1 MTKSSDRNRTVKYF
15 LLGFIVLFCWI
26 LFGTAAVH
34 ADNAPKGKIVMSVE
48 KSTIGQRFIM
58 EPQYVD
64 FYEGDTLATVTLREL
79 TRIGRRYNYDGRTTH
94 GFYLSEISDPNRGSI
109 KVPDYLMN
117 VINKSGYKFY
127 EKDFTPEY
135 LGEKDYCSQSG
146 WVYDYNGVQPQVS
159 ACDVTPKDGD
169 VLQWKFTLATLG
181 KDVEGDIDKSST
193 RPDRVKLNKLLAE
206 VRKQPEL
213 LKNSEVKNA
222 YDRCLA
228 LTVDLNT
235 TKSELTVHMNTL
247 RKALS
252 WNTISDIHIWG
263 SQGKKIA
270 VKNGTEQK
278 DIEFPT
284 LLRAYKSGSTS
295 QINIPV
301 SSWICDDKYDPSK
314 AGNYQF
320 YPVIPDAY
328 VVDENAELPAFTV
341 QVREFG
347 DVNKDDSVN
356 TADIEEMMSTTN
368 AYFGKKFESDE
379 GGAVY
384 DLNNDGIVDMQDYSL
399 LVGAVNNTEI
409 RSEDEGRLVLK
420 FAKSDCVASEET
432 TAELMLYCGKLD
444 TVGIQLNTSGIQQGI
459 KLKCNKD
466 FQIEYSK
473 ENENGIF
480 LMLGRRQGAV
490 SAQNLQGISI
500 GTLTFTCKT
509 GGDPALSFG
518 KAVENISYD
527 QSVLGYRNGYKVTF
541 DTSVNYG
548 KDTRFAFQLNN
559 GNVRTGKISDD
570 EITEDGVTMK
580 EVQVTFRASDAEDAK
595 ENRVRVLAQLPEEYT
610 LQIGGSLK
618 NGEITDPLTQESD
631 GLYYAKGT
639 AGCLTGG
646 QSAQRE
652 SCVLYGVL
660 TDGTNKTY
668 YKFNI
673 DRKGYKKTTWNY
685 TGSNPFVL
693 NTWSESNPE
702 ILSGKWSAKDA
713 GITGWDADGNP
724 MTDLHVVMPNSDASQ
739 SLYYKEDSNGEG
751 TLYAKEAGDYW
762 LEIQDSTGEVR
773 GKIRVLATYPY
784 DAAAY
789 FVKKAQEI
797 SMDSADYNASV
808 ADQLFVY
815 RDMINKV
822 NKIQD
827 KYPEN
832 LPIYIT
838 GLGGLT
844 LEETGN
850 RASDSEGYKFFADS
864 LRTDSVNELRQGIR
878 EIRPVLEKNKKSAG
892 VVTPKPDNSTKKPA
906 QTQQKK
912 TVTFSGSDT
921 ISKEFAK
928 KSFKLGIKVN
938 SNGKVTYESSNKKVA
953 TVSASGKITMKSMGK
968 TVITIKTAETS
979 SYKAGTRRITL
990 NLNPKKPQLKYLKSQ
1005 KKKTAA
1011 VKWKKVK
1018 GISGYQIQY
1027 SISKNFKG
1035 AKTAKASKKAVS
1047 GTIKKLKSK
1056 KKYYVR
1062 IRTYKKAYGQT
1073 VYSSWSKV
1081 KKVKVK

>member
-1 MTKSSDRNRTVKYF
+1 M
-15 LLGFIVLFCWI
+15 
-26 LFGTAAVH
+26 
-34 ADNAPKGKIVMSVE
+34 
-48 KSTIGQRFIM
+48 
-58 EPQYVD
+58 
-64 FYEGDTLATVTLREL
+64 
-79 TRIGRRYNYDGRTTH
+79 
-94 GFYLSEISDPNRGSI
+94 
-109 KVPDYLMN
+109 
-117 VINKSGYKFY
+117 
-127 EKDFTPEY
+127 
-135 LGEKDYCSQSG
+135 
-146 WVYDYNGVQPQVS
+146 
-159 ACDVTPKDGD
+159 
-169 VLQWKFTLATLG
+169 
-181 KDVEGDIDKSST
+181 
-193 RPDRVKLNKLLAE
+193 KLNKLLAE

-228 LTVDLNT
+228 LTVNLNT

-263 SQGKKIA
+263 SQGTKIA

-328 VVDENAELPAFTV
+328 VVDENAELPAFIV

-347 DVNKDDSVN
+347 DVNEDDSVN

-420 FAKSDCVASEET
+420 FAKSDCVAGEET

-490 SAQNLQGISI
+490 SAQNLQGVSI
-500 GTLTFTCKT
+500 GTLTFICKT
-509 GGDPALSFG
+509 GGNPALSFG
-518 KAVENISYD
+518 NPVENISYG
-527 QSVLGYRNGYKVTF
+527 QSVLGYRNGNKVTF
-541 DTSVNYG
+541 DTSLNYG

-559 GNVRTGKISDD
+559 GKVRAGKFSDN

-631 GLYYAKGT
+631 GVYYAKGT

-673 DRKGYKKTTWNY
+673 NRKGYKKTTWNY
-685 TGSNPFVL
+685 TGSNPFVF

-702 ILSGKWSAKDA
+702 IISGKWSAKDA

-751 TLYAKEAGDYW
+751 TFYAKEAGDYW

-878 EIRPVLEKNKKSAG
+878 EIRPVLENNKKDS
-892 VVTPKPDNSTKKPA
+892 TPKPT

-912 TVTFSGSDT
+912 TVSFTGSDT
-921 ISKEFAK
+921 INKEFAK
-928 KSFKLGIKVN
+928 KSFNLRIKAN
-938 SNGKVTYESSNKKVA
+938 SNGKATYESSNKKVA

-1035 AKTAKASKKAVS
+1035 AKTAKAFKKAVS
-1047 GTIKKLKSK
+1047 GTIKKLERK
-1056 KKYYVR
+1056 KVYYVR

>member
-347 DVNKDDSVN
+347 DVNEDDSVN
-356 TADIEEMMSTTN
+356 TADIEKMMSTTN

-420 FAKSDCVASEET
+420 FAKSDCVAGEET

-490 SAQNLQGISI
+490 SAQNLQGVSI
-500 GTLTFTCKT
+500 GTLTFICKT
-509 GGDPALSFG
+509 GGNPALSFG
-518 KAVENISYD
+518 NPVENISYG
-527 QSVLGYRNGYKVTF
+527 QSVLGYRNGNKVTF
-541 DTSVNYG
+541 DTSLNYG

-559 GNVRTGKISDD
+559 GKVRAGKFSDN

-580 EVQVTFRASDAEDAK
+580 EVKVTFRASDAEDAK

-631 GLYYAKGT
+631 GVYYAKGT

-673 DRKGYKKTTWNY
+673 NRKGYKKTTWNY

-702 ILSGKWSAKDA
+702 IISGKWSAKDA

-797 SMDSADYNASV
+797 SLEPSDYNPSV

-822 NKIQD
+822 SKVQQ

-832 LPIYIT
+832 LPVYLT

-878 EIRPVLEKNKKSAG
+878 EIRPVLEKNKKSTA
-892 VVTPKPDNSTKKPA
+892 VVTTKPDSTPKPA